1 MPTMSANLEI
11 GFAGLRTDASDW
23 CYADKC
29 DVSEIDRETCAQ
41 SDVTYNDDSPGEKMM
56 IPCVGRSSS
65 APAGAPHC
73 QIQYKNTFL
82 QFFEESDEW
91 CDSNTPRASTT
102 SALDSRKRTFSFHLD
117 FETQIDTAPSGGEG
131 NVAECCEPVHAE
143 DSADMMERWKRLYR
157 DAASPI
163 GDAADA
169 GGEAWAARR
178 WTRLV
183 AKLVAR
189 QHADVPLE
197 DGVVTSV
204 GSVCHAEGHVCQ
216 PCLFHKKKKGCFDG
230 MWCFYCHFQDG
241 HKVDKKARRRT
252 RAA

>member
-1 MPTMSANLEI
+1 
-11 GFAGLRTDASDW
+11 
-23 CYADKC
+23 
-29 DVSEIDRETCAQ
+29 
-41 SDVTYNDDSPGEKMM
+41 MM
-56 IPCVGRSSS
+56 IPCVGRSAS
-65 APAGAPHC
+65 APSETQHC

-82 QFFEESDEW
+82 EFFDGSDEW
-91 CDSNTPRASTT
+91 CDSRTPRAATT
-102 SALDSRKRTFSFHLD
+102 SALDSRKRRCSFHLD
-117 FETQIDTAPSGGEG
+117 FDAQVMDPGPQADEQDDVDGPTPTD
-131 NVAECCEPVHAE
+131 AE
-143 DSADMMERWKRLYR
+143 DSAEMMERWKRLYR

-169 GGEAWAARR
+169 GSEAWAARR

-189 QHADVPLE
+189 RHADIPLE

-230 MWCFYCHFQDG
+230 MWCFYCHFHDG